1 MDDYYQKYIKYKEK
15 YIQLKSNNMIGG
27 TKKDIL
33 FILFGG
39 YGMHNDL
46 WNYNLETMEKTNFLE
61 KLKDLGDTYCYYPKF
76 YNIQKY
82 IEENDEIKKFYKDDN
97 LDFILDDISFKKGC
111 DEVLEYINKNK
122 KYKKYV
128 FISTSI
134 GIHYAIEMS
143 KNIDKDNYCIISI
156 EGSSIGENAKIKFA
170 TTLEEYETKY
180 RKYTNKDL
188 QDFIKKHN
196 YTEINNLI
204 NSILILQID
213 FSMKKFKCPSLHFQN
228 IIIKKDISEK
238 DNKKN
243 LLKIDTSNKLSKN
256 DDNYK
261 IIWLINKG
269 HVAFGTDT
277 DNIIYFITNFI

>member
-1 MDDYYQKYIKYKEK
+1 MDNYYQKYIKYKEK
-15 YIQLKSNNMIGG
+15 YLQLKSNNMIGG

-82 IEENDEIKKFYKDDN
+82 IEGNDEIKKFYKDDN

-134 GIHYAIEMS
+134 
-143 KNIDKDNYCIISI
+143 
-156 EGSSIGENAKIKFA
+156 
-170 TTLEEYETKY
+170 
-180 RKYTNKDL
+180 
-188 QDFIKKHN
+188 
-196 YTEINNLI
+196 
-204 NSILILQID
+204 NSL
-213 FSMKKFKCPSLHFQN
+213 CN
-228 IIIKKDISEK
+228 
-238 DNKKN
+238 
-243 LLKIDTSNKLSKN
+243 
-256 DDNYK
+256 
-261 IIWLINKG
+261 
-269 HVAFGTDT
+269 
-277 DNIIYFITNFI
+277 